1 MASLTIRNIPED
13 TKRRFRQLA
22 AANGRSMEEQM
33 RQLLLQSVGME
44 SSPSSVR
51 EGRAEFADRSQDA
64 RPSAKDE
71 QGEDWVHELVRIANG
86 AGDGVFDPEPQP
98 LREFDL

>member
-13 TKRRFRQLA
+13 IKRRFRQLA

-33 RQLLLQSVGME
+33 RQLLIESVTAE
-44 SSPSSVR
+44 APASSHVQD
-51 EGRAEFADRSQDA
+51 GRAEFGA
-64 RPSAKDE
+64 RTGDIRPDE
-71 QGEDWVHELVRIANG
+71 TGEDWVNELVRIANG
-86 AGDGVFDPEPQP
+86 AGDGVFEPEPQP